1 MEWRCSECLLDN
13 GVFAECCCV
22 FVERC
27 YAHSERCFILSGRK
41 NTSLQSTN
49 TPLQSTVAQQNKQRV
64 HRTIDH
70 TYFLADT
77 PTDLPKR
84 PVVLVC

>member
-1 MEWRCSECLLDN
+1 M
-13 GVFAECCCV
+13 FAEQCGGL
-22 FVERC
+22 FV
-27 YAHSERCFILSGRK
+27 ERCFILSGRK